1 MSNYLDRFRLSPQ
14 ALWNLPL
21 LWSNTEQM
29 SEPFLQLQNF
39 SWAEL
44 AVHWPRFSQRNAP
57 SLAPPDGPCEYLA
70 ASLLLRVYL
79 LCGLVEF
86 FGGFF
91 LVLAKERQLCR
102 VSETLDAQQSILP
115 TPPPLS
121 PPPCKKRT
129 KIFNI
134 FCRIVSS
141 SLYEY
146 HV

>member
-57 SLAPPDGPCEYLA
+57 SLAPPPNGPCEYLA

-86 FGGFF
+86 FFFF
-91 LVLAKERQLCR
+91 LVLATERQLCR
-102 VSETLDAQQSILP
+102 VSETLDAQQSILEISYSSNPP
-115 TPPPLS
+115 TPTPTLQ
-121 PPPCKKRT
+121 KKN
-129 KIFNI
+129 KDF
-134 FCRIVSS
+134 
-141 SLYEY
+141 
-146 HV
+146 